1 MKKKKYI
8 LFPLC
13 LFSCKL
19 LFADFL
25 CKVKDFYPSKG
36 LSQKLVLHYVQ
47 DDKGFRM
54 IKALYC

>member
-36 LSQKLVLHYVQ
+36 LS
-47 DDKGFRM
+47 
-54 IKALYC
+54 